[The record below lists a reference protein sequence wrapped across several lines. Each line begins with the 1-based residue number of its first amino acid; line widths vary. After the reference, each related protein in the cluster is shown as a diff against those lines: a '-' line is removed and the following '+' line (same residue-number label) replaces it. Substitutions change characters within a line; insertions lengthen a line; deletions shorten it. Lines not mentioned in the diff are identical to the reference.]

1 MLVAV
6 ELLNA
11 ITMLSRAAALDIWV
25 QFPDVAGVLPT
36 AAWRAGQPDLVVGLD
51 RDTLSELVVAY
62 AKIELTRAQFLH
74 AAQATTSLAMTAEHA
89 EQFHET
95 VVLLQSVYE
104 KLIASA

>member
-11 ITMLSRAAALDIWV
+11 VTLLTRAATLDIWV
-25 QFPDVAGVLPT
+25 QFPDVASVLPT
-36 AAWRAGQPDLVVGLD
+36 AAWRTGQPDLVVGLD

-62 AKIELTRAQFLH
+62 GKIELVRAQFLH
-74 AAQATTSLAMTAEHA
+74 TAQATTTLAMKPEHA
-89 EQFHET
+89 EQFRET

-104 KLIASA
+104 KLVASA